1 MAGRR
6 RLLRLAACAL
16 GALVVVAAGGLAWL
30 GVDASR
36 NRDAWFA
43 ERHGELESVERES
56 LQTAPHLAA
65 ERVRLTSTSG
75 LAVTL
80 RVLRPRAQPAP
91 LPAIMLLGG
100 HQTGADA
107 VELFDDVSERIVVA
121 LDYPYDGPLETR
133 TLLTTLGAV
142 PAIRRA
148 FLDAAP
154 AIWLATDW
162 LLAQDWLAKDRLA
175 LAGVSLGVPF
185 AATAAARDERIAAL
199 LLVHG
204 AADNRAWVARN
215 IERRADFGPLLPPA
229 ATVANWLVYGP
240 LHDTAANVA
249 RMAPRPVVIV
259 GARDDERVPAGQTQA
274 LYAAARAPKT
284 LRWTDGLHVQ
294 TGRRDV
300 VDELMAIADE
310 ELDAMLGTGGDGA
323 P

>member
-1 MAGRR
+1 MTARGRLFRLAGR
-6 RLLRLAACAL
+6 
-16 GALVVVAAGGLAWL
+16 ALVAVIAVTAAALAWL
-30 GVDASR
+30 GMDASR

-43 ERHGELESVERES
+43 ERHGVIESVEREA
-56 LQTAPHLAA
+56 LRAAPQLAA

-80 RVLRPRAQPAP
+80 RVLRPRVQDAP

-162 LLAQDWLAKDRLA
+162 LLAQDWLARDRLA

-215 IERRADFGPLLPPA
+215 IARRADFGPLLPPA

-259 GARDDERVPAGQTQA
+259 GASDDERVPAGQTEA

-284 LRWTDGLHVQ
+284 LRWTEGRHVQ

-310 ELDAMLGTGGDGA
+310 ELDALLGAAADE
-323 P
+323 PP